1 LGFWA
6 SFSKGV
12 ANIEAFGLSAKLDRK
27 IFGFLSQ
34 PLESEPKIFAIT
46 SAGFI

>member
-27 IFGFLSQ
+27 IFGILSQ
-34 PLESEPKIFAIT
+34 PAESESKKFGIT
-46 SAGFI
+46 SVCFI